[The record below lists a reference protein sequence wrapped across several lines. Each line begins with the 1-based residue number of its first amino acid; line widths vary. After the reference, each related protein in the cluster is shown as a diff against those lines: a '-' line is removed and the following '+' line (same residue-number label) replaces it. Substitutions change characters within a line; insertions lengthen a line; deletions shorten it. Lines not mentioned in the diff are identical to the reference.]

1 MKIIKSFVFAWHGL
15 KICFT
20 SETNFKI
27 HVLASI
33 VALLLGAVLNIS
45 VAEWLVIIFCIAFV
59 AAMEMVNT
67 ALEKLCDV
75 VHEDSHPGIKGVK
88 DIAAGAVLISAICS
102 LIIGLIVFIPKIIMY
117 IKSFQN

>member
-1 MKIIKSFVFAWHGL
+1 MKIIKSFSFAWTGL

-27 HVLASI
+27 HVLAAV
-33 VALLLGAVLNIS
+33 VAVLLGAGLNIS
-45 VAEWLVIIFCIAFV
+45 AGEWLIIVLCIAFV
-59 AAMEMVNT
+59 TAMEMINT

-75 VHEDSHPGIKGVK
+75 VNENIHPEIKAIK
-88 DIAAGAVLISAICS
+88 DIAAGAVLISAVCS

-117 IKSFQN
+117 LKSF